1 MKPESIDE
9 SYEESQR
16 KWCRKVKFKS
26 PPRHE
31 IPDIVVD
38 LVVVHVHQLG
48 DTDELNWKWKSIN
61 LQNKL
66 WKWNEKLTF
75 KVIKNW
81 NKRKEV
87 EEVLVE
93 IMMKKHLDEHKK
105 QVPKRRGSKI
115 MTVWWKKA
123 AFLPLLYLSIGKKML
138 SLTIGDVKGRDFF
151 FFEIKASREE
161 ENRGSRTGNGKLDSH
176 LSGETILEAHEWSSR
191 VGWEGNRQNN
201 RAHRGDKNCFQSF
214 PAPWSFQNFLIPS
227 N

>member
-16 KWCRKVKFKS
+16 NWCRKVKFKS

-61 LQNKL
+61 LQNRL
-66 WKWNEKLTF
+66 WKWNKKLTF

-81 NKRKEV
+81 SKRKEV

-93 IMMKKHLDEHKK
+93 IMMKKHLDEKNMYPSWL
-105 QVPKRRGSKI
+105 QIVAFVENLKRKLRLKEN
-115 MTVWWKKA
+115 
-123 AFLPLLYLSIGKKML
+123 LNYLCCKPVTAWSR
-138 SLTIGDVKGRDFF
+138 KGRRPRSW
-151 FFEIKASREE
+151 E
-161 ENRGSRTGNGKLDSH
+161 RTCTRNK
-176 LSGETILEAHEWSSR
+176 
-191 VGWEGNRQNN
+191 
-201 RAHRGDKNCFQSF
+201 FQSKEGVK
-214 PAPWSFQNFLIPS
+214 
-227 N
+227 